1 MNFFEKN
8 IRYLNPEYRELT
20 AASPPLGNIGKS
32 KTGKTILEIDNIP
45 FHSSHDP
52 EKEAERLIQGLSK
65 KDSNSL
71 YIFFGAGLGYSVLSA
86 LSTTEAVCV
95 WMECFPSILKT
106 ALEENDFSEYLKS
119 GRLRILQK
127 PFAEDRLFEAFKGLS
142 HHSVSF
148 IAHRGSLNWKQEEY
162 QECRFICEKF
172 FQKKDVNIATLSKF
186 EKIWTKNI
194 LQNLRFLPEMKPVS
208 FLFGLLKGMPAVVT
222 GAGPSLHKDIN
233 DLKKY
238 REYYFLITVDTA
250 LHVLE
255 KNGIEPDLIY
265 SVDPQPI
272 NKSYLEGYGGTGILV
287 FDPTSCTHTLRLSE
301 KFQKG
306 FFTSSPFPLMKLFT
320 DFLTVEAGDVPFGGS
335 VSTNAVSLAELMGAG
350 DVLFFGQD
358 LAFTDGFA
366 HCKGAI
372 LEERLNFKESRKHRR
387 ELHNYRQLFALPK
400 LTVESYSGESLH
412 TNEKMQIFRKW
423 FEDHSKGKNWIHCGS
438 GGGIIQ
444 GLKKQSMEEYFSDKD
459 MDDLKRKLLSA
470 KSALQEKMNADTKQF
485 FQKDEY
491 FGNLNS
497 VCASMTEFETLLK
510 KGISISEKIYG
521 MILNGKNGSQD
532 FFSLISQMEKID
544 EKVSSK
550 KGLND
555 YIGLGVQRVILMITE
570 GFDSELTLEEK
581 KNEKLGIAKKSILLY
596 KGLHETSYI
605 IRRMIKKNLLTSDTS
620 SLS

>member
-1 MNFFEKN
+1 MNFLEKN
-8 IRYLNPEYRELT
+8 IQYLSPEEREMT
-20 AASPPLGNIGKS
+20 VNSPSIGKIGKS
-32 KTGKTILEIDNIP
+32 RTGKTVLEIDNIP
-45 FHSSHDP
+45 FHSAHDP

-65 KDSNSL
+65 KDANSL
-71 YIFFGAGLGYSVLSA
+71 YIFFGGGIGYSLLYA
-86 LSTTEAVCV
+86 LKTAEAVCV
-95 WMECFPSILKT
+95 WMECFPSILKI
-106 ALEENDFSEYLKS
+106 ALEENDYSEYLKS
-119 GRLRILQK
+119 GRLRILLK

-148 IAHRGSLNWKQEEY
+148 ITHRGSLNWKPEEY

-194 LQNLRFLPEMKPVS
+194 LQNLRFLPSMKPVS
-208 FLFGLLKGMPAVVT
+208 LLFGLLKGMPAVVT

-233 DLKKY
+233 NLKKF

-250 LHVLE
+250 LHILE

-272 NKSYLEGYGGTGILV
+272 NKSYLEGYAGTGILV
-287 FDPTSCTHTLRLSE
+287 FDPTSCTHTLRLSG
-301 KFQKG
+301 KFQQG

-320 DFLTVEAGDVPFGGS
+320 DFLTVDAGDVPFGGS

-372 LEERLNFKESRKHRR
+372 LEERLNFKETRIHRR

-423 FEDHSKGKNWIHCGS
+423 FEEKAKGKNWIHCGS
-438 GGGIIQ
+438 GGGVIR
-444 GLKKQSMEEYFSDKD
+444 GLKKQTIEDYFFNKDKD
-459 MDDLKRKLLSA
+459 NLKLKLQSL
-470 KSALQEKMNADTKQF
+470 KSELQEKTKTDTESF
-485 FQKDEY
+485 FRKTDY
-491 FGNLNS
+491 LDNLNS
-497 VCASMTEFETLLK
+497 VYRSMTEFETLLQ
-510 KGISISEKIYG
+510 KGIRLSEKIYR
-521 MILNGKNGSQD
+521 MLQNGKNGSQE
-532 FFSLISQMEKID
+532 FFTLIDQMGKID
-544 EKVSSK
+544 EEVSSK

-570 GFDSELTLEEK
+570 GFDSELSLEEK

-605 IRRMIKKNLLTSDTS
+605 IRRMIKKILITTVS
-620 SLS
+620 

>member
-1 MNFFEKN
+1 MSHFEKN
-8 IRYLNPEYRELT
+8 IQYLNPEYRELT
-20 AASPPLGNIGKS
+20 AMSPPLGNKGKS
-32 KTGKTILEIDNIP
+32 KTDRTILEIDNIP

-52 EKEAERLIQGLSK
+52 EKEAERLIQGLSR

-71 YIFFGAGLGYSVLSA
+71 YIFFGAGIGYSVLSA
-86 LSTTEAVCV
+86 LKTTEAVCV
-95 WMECFPSILKT
+95 WMECFPSILKA

-119 GRLRILQK
+119 GRLRILLK
-127 PFAEDRLFEAFKGLS
+127 PFAEDRLFESFKGLS

-186 EKIWTKNI
+186 EKIWTRNI
-194 LQNLRFLPEMKPVS
+194 LQNLRFLPGMKPVS
-208 FLFGLLKGMPAVVT
+208 MIFGLLNGMPAVVT
-222 GAGPSLHKDIN
+222 GAGPSLHRDIN

-250 LHVLE
+250 LHVLQ
-255 KNGIEPDLIY
+255 KNGIEPDLIF

-272 NKSYLEGYGGTGILV
+272 NKSYLEGYTGSGILV

-301 KFQKG
+301 KFQEG

-335 VSTNAVSLAELMGAG
+335 VSTNAVSLADLMGAG

-366 HCKGAI
+366 HCKGAV

-387 ELHNYRQLFALPK
+387 ELHNHRQLFALPK
-400 LTVESYSGESLH
+400 LTVVSYSGETLH

-423 FEDHSKGKNWIHCGS
+423 FEEQSKGKNWIHCGS
-438 GGGIIQ
+438 GGGIIR
-444 GLKKQSMEEYFSDKD
+444 GLKKQTVEEYFSGKDKEG
-459 MDDLKRKLLSA
+459 LKRKLQSV
-470 KSALQEKMNADTKQF
+470 KSALLEKKNADTEQF
-485 FQKDEY
+485 FRRSDY
-491 FGNLNS
+491 FRNLIE
-497 VCASMTEFETLLK
+497 VCDSMKEFETLLQ
-510 KGISISEKIYG
+510 KGITVSEKIYRL
-521 MILNGKNGSQD
+521 IENGKNGSRE
-532 FFSLISQMEKID
+532 FFSLIDQMEKID
-544 EKVSSK
+544 ETVSSK

-570 GFDSELTLEEK
+570 GFDSELTLKEK

-605 IRRMIKKNLLTSDTS
+605 IRRMIKKILLTADRSV
-620 SLS
+620 LS